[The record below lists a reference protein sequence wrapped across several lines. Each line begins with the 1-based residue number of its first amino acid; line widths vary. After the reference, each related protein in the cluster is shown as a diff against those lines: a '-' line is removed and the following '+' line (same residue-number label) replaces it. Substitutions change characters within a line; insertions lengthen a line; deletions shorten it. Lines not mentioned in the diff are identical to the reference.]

1 VLRYEYRPGSTLFVV
16 WQQGRSNFLAP
27 SDPGYMA
34 EYRLSRDYD
43 SPFRDHPNN
52 TFLVKWSYWINP

>member
-1 VLRYEYRPGSTLFVV
+1 LFVV
-16 WQQGRSNFLAP
+16 WQQGRSNFVV
-27 SDPGYMA
+27 PGDDGYNA
-34 EYRLSRDYD
+34 NYRLGRDYR